1 MRRIRWCNV
10 ASVLLLLLTIGVA
23 GACASRDGSSGPPT
37 TDTSTL
43 SPADAAAKHVYDLY
57 YPALATSIDIYTLA
71 NDAVKAAH
79 QSGVITDDQARAIT
93 PKLRAAKSALET
105 ARGTATAYLRALKA
119 GEAVGSSDVSRF
131 TTQFLLAQSAVNA
144 LLQLAQDLG
153 VIK

>member
-1 MRRIRWCNV
+1 MRRVRWCHA
-10 ASVLLLLLTIGVA
+10 ASIVLLLSAIGIA
-23 GACASRDGSSGPPT
+23 ACTSTGGSSPD

-43 SPADAAAKHVYDLY
+43 SPADAAAKRVYDLY

-79 QSGVITDDQARAIT
+79 QSGAIDDAQVRSIT
-93 PKLRAAKSALET
+93 PKLRAAKAALET
-105 ARGTATAYLRALKA
+105 ARGTATTYLHALKA
-119 GEAVGSSDVSRF
+119 GEAIGSSDMNRF

-144 LLQLAQDLG
+144 LLQLAQELG